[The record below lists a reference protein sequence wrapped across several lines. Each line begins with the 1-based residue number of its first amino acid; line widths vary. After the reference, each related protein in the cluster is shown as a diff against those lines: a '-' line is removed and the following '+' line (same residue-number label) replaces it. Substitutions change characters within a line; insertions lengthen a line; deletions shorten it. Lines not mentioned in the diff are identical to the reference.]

1 MLAVCRSLHTAGYA
15 VTAAS
20 STALAAAQWSQSCS
34 RRLRIVDAR
43 ESSERFV
50 QQLHEELDRHP
61 YATLIAGSDSSLLA
75 ISQMRE
81 RIETLT
87 KLGLPPP
94 SIVERAMHRELLTEA
109 AEEVGLPSA
118 TSIRC
123 ADVQQALAAGEK
135 LGFPVALKSVDAAQ
149 PAVDTAQ
156 PAAQTI
162 ESAPKGQVV
171 SSAAELAEA
180 ATQFDGDMLLQR
192 WVAGEVIS
200 FGGVFAERC
209 LQGVAVSRY
218 SRMWPTRSGSVTF
231 SQTISPPARLLDAVR
246 QLMLVI
252 GWEGIFELE
261 LIQSAPQTF
270 TPIDLNPRPYGS
282 MALANAAGVPL
293 AAIWCD
299 WLLGRRT
306 AYGQASLRGSG
317 TVMAATDVRYRWE
330 DGDFR
335 NLMAELS
342 RKNYRLALRALRPRQ
357 KVTHAHFQLKDPL
370 PLLARTLYLGKRLV
384 GST

>member
-1 MLAVCRSLHTAGYA
+1 MLAVCRSLHTAGYD

-20 STALAAAQWSQSCS
+20 STALAAAQWSQSCT
-34 RRLRIVDAR
+34 RRLRIADAR
-43 ESSERFV
+43 ESSERFI

-81 RIETLT
+81 RIEPLT
-87 KLGLPPP
+87 KLGLP
-94 SIVERAMHRELLTEA
+94 SSLIVERAMHRELLTEA
-109 AEEVGLPSA
+109 AEEVGLSSA

-123 ADVQQALAAGEK
+123 DDIEQALAAAEK
-135 LGFPVALKSVDAAQ
+135 LGFPVALKSLDAAQ
-149 PAVDTAQ
+149 PAALTV
-156 PAAQTI
+156 

-180 ATQFDGDMLLQR
+180 AGQFDGSMLLQR
-192 WVAGEVIS
+192 WVAGDVIS
-200 FGGVFAERC
+200 FGGVFADRR
-209 LQGVAVSRY
+209 LLGVAVSRY
-218 SRMWPTRSGSVTF
+218 IRMWPTTSGSVTF
-231 SQTISPPARLLDAVR
+231 SQTISPPVGLLDAVGE
-246 QLMLVI
+246 LMLVI

-299 WLLGRRT
+299 WLLERRT
-306 AYGQASLRGSG
+306 GYGEASMRGSG
-317 TVMAATDVRYRWE
+317 TVMPATDTRYRWE

-335 NLMAELS
+335 NLTAELS
-342 RKNYRLALRALRPRQ
+342 RKNYRPALRALRPRQ
-357 KVTHAHFQLKDPL
+357 KVTHAHFQVRDPL

-384 GST
+384 GSK

>member
-1 MLAVCRSLHTAGYA
+1 MSDRPRILITNAEERSMLAVCRSLHTAGYE

-50 QQLHEELDRHP
+50 QQLREELDRHS
-61 YATLIAGSDSSLLA
+61 YGALIAGSDSSLLA
-75 ISQMRE
+75 ISQRRE

-87 KLGLPPP
+87 KLGLPPS
-94 SIVERAMHRELLTEA
+94 SIVERAMHRELLMEA

-123 ADVQQALAAGEK
+123 ADVKEALAAGEK
-135 LGFPVALKSVDAAQ
+135 LGFPVALKSVDA
-149 PAVDTAQ
+149 AQ

-180 ATQFDGDMLLQR
+180 ATRFDGGMLLQR

-200 FGGVFAERC
+200 FGGVSADRR
-209 LQGVAVSRY
+209 LLGVAVSRY
-218 SRMWPTRSGSVTF
+218 RRMWPTRSGSVTF
-231 SQTISPPARLLDAVR
+231 SQTISPPAGLLDAVR
-246 QLMLVI
+246 RLMLVI

-261 LIQSAPQTF
+261 LIQSAPRTF

-306 AYGQASLRGSG
+306 AHGQASLRGSE

-342 RKNYRLALRALRPRQ
+342 RKNYRAALRTFPAQGPAA
-357 KVTHAHFQLKDPL
+357 T
-370 PLLARTLYLGKRLV
+370 ARTYALPR
-384 GST
+384 